1 MVLECCAVRQRKWS
15 NLQQGPTWQAGRL
28 ALCRPRV
35 NKPACALFTKGQ
47 QPSAVRTAPV
57 SPRPPAFT
65 GHCRILRR
73 SNRFRCLT
81 PNNEAK
87 FHGFPRIFSS
97 AQTCRDADVEW
108 PGIGGEGRER
118 LKRRMGMLF
127 LLSIVI
133 LI

>member
-47 QPSAVRTAPV
+47 QPSAVRTAPE

-87 FHGFPRIFSS
+87 FHGFRGPVPHKHAGTQMLNGLASEER
-97 AQTCRDADVEW
+97 VER
-108 PGIGGEGRER
+108 GLKGGWGCC
-118 LKRRMGMLF
+118 F
-127 LLSIVI
+127 Y
-133 LI
+133 